1 MSLSIAIPA
10 STQRPDHLRNA
21 INSVIAQDAASWT
34 LVVVDDA
41 PGEGRYR
48 ELVESVGDARV
59 RYLRNDGD
67 HGIGQ
72 AWNVCTSA
80 VDGELYAILHA
91 DDELKPNYVRV
102 MTDLARRFPDGAMYF
117 CGAEIIDD
125 SGERAFSLAD
135 FVKWFVQPRGRTIRL
150 AGESAL
156 ARLFTGDFIM
166 CPTIVY
172 RKSRLGARRF
182 STGLRFV
189 LDIALIADVLFAGEA
204 IYGTSA
210 AAYRY
215 RRHRDAATAVFN
227 KTGYRFEEEIAL
239 HRHVAAQARRRGFR
253 LAALAAN
260 VMLFV
265 RLNLLYCAVTDALSG
280 RWGGFRSKLK
290 LFAQARTS

>member
-1 MSLSIAIPA
+1 MNLSIAIPA

-21 INSVIAQDAASWT
+21 IHSVIAQDSATWT

-48 ELVESVGDARV
+48 ELVESVGDPRV
-59 RYLRNDGD
+59 RYLRNDGE

-72 AWNVCTSA
+72 AWNVCADA
-80 VDGELYAILHA
+80 VDAELYALLHA

-102 MTDLARRFPDGAMYF
+102 MTDLAARFPDGAMYF
-117 CGAEIIDD
+117 CGAEIIGD
-125 SGERAFSLAD
+125 SGRRAFSLAD
-135 FVKWFVQPRGRTIRL
+135 FVKRFVQPRGRVIRL
-150 AGESAL
+150 AGEPAL

-172 RKSRLGARRF
+172 RKSRIGPRRF
-182 STGLRFV
+182 STVLRFV
-189 LDIALIADVLFAGEA
+189 LDIALIADVLFAAEA
-204 IYGTSA
+204 IYGTNQV
-210 AAYRY
+210 AYRY
-215 RRHRDAATAVFN
+215 RRHTEAATAVFN

-239 HRHVAAQARRRGFR
+239 HRHVAARAQSRGFR
-253 LAALAAN
+253 LAAFAAS

-265 RLNLLYCAVTDALSG
+265 RLNLLYCAVADALSG
-280 RWGGFRSKLK
+280 RWGGCRSKLK